1 MIHIQHKCFVA
12 CVALACVL
20 AMLTQ
25 SPAAEKQFSFDK
37 DIQVMPSNDGES
49 KIDIRLSVDKTKVKP
64 GDVVKVY
71 FETNTDC
78 YLNLIDA
85 GTSGKITRLWP
96 NQFSGSDNFVRA
108 GQRYSFPGARDSFA
122 FKVSGPEGIERI
134 IAVASTKPDA
144 IIPEN
149 EFREY
154 MGGFKSYRKGLKDL
168 TVEAR
173 RRVDELPP
181 DVNWGTSTVNL
192 VIGSVP
198 AGGRIT
204 SRNVYVVSVGA
215 STVKLQYCE
224 DDATRFARLMGEK
237 LGVPQNNVKLVLGK
251 QATRAGFEGAL
262 KWLASK
268 TQPEDLVFI
277 YFSGHGTLIPDPP
290 NVRHDDGLS
299 AAFVC
304 YNQKASLRA
313 DDPDIKRIL
322 FPGPEFASA
331 LKEIPARRKV
341 FVVDSCHSGSI
352 HKEIS
357 ANLVSKYLPLLSPEE
372 MKEIKSAALKS
383 GTKSL
388 LGPGRYSEFVDSK
401 ETLLAACEKQQNS
414 YEDRSKRAGL
424 FTYYL
429 VSNIGTGSS
438 DLRSASEKT
447 RKTVTEET
455 RALPERQTPQI
466 DDEHGLAK
474 DIKF

>member
-1 MIHIQHKCFVA
+1 MIRIQHKYFV
-12 CVALACVL
+12 VGMALAC
-20 AMLTQ
+20 MLIFLMQ

-37 DIQVMPSNDGES
+37 DIRVIPSNDGSS
-49 KIDIRLSVDKTKVKP
+49 KIDIRLSVDKTRVKP

-108 GQRYSFPGARDSFA
+108 GQRYSFPGPRDSFA

-134 IAVASTKPDA
+134 IAVAATKPDA

-149 EFREY
+149 EFQDY

-173 RRVDELPP
+173 RRIDEMPP
-181 DVNWGTSTVNL
+181 DVNWGTSTVSL
-192 VIGSVP
+192 AVGSVP
-198 AGGRIT
+198 DGGRIT
-204 SRNVYVVSVGA
+204 SRNVYVVSVGV
-215 STVKLQYCE
+215 STVKLRYCE
-224 DDATRFARLMGEK
+224 DDATRFARLLGEK
-237 LGVPQNNVKLVLGK
+237 LRVPQQNVRLVLGK
-251 QATRAGFEGAL
+251 QATRAGFEDAL
-262 KWLASK
+262 RWLAGK
-268 TQPEDLVFI
+268 TQPEDLAFI

-304 YNQKASLRA
+304 YHQKTSLRL
-313 DDPDIKRIL
+313 DDPDIKQVL
-322 FPGPEFASA
+322 LPGPDFASA
-331 LKEIPARRKV
+331 LRDVPAKRKV

-357 ANLVSKYLPLLSPEE
+357 VNLVSKYLPLLSPEKI
-372 MKEIKSAALKS
+372 KEISAASKKGRKDLI
-383 GTKSL
+383 T
-388 LGPGRYSEFVDSK
+388 PGRYSEFVDSM

-429 VSNIGTGSS
+429 ASNIGAGSE

-447 RKTVTEET
+447 RQAVIDET
-455 RALPERQTPQI
+455 SALPDRQTPEI
-466 DDEHGLAK
+466 DDERGLAR
-474 DIKF
+474 DVRF